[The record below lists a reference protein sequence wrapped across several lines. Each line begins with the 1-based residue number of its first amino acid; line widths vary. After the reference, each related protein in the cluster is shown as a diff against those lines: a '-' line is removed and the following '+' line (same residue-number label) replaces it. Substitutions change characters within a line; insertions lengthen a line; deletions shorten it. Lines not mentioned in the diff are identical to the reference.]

1 MKSLGFLLIA
11 WFSIFSNAATA
22 APDLDTQLK
31 KASINQISV
40 VLYNAYLKPWPF
52 GTSDAAYRAQ
62 HMTEAMSLAT
72 QRVVGASWPDVI
84 VIAEGFDDHLVGE
97 RALGP
102 RRLDGYLQCQDDRA
116 CELKRSLWLSGYRWI
131 TENVGTEGH
140 ALQDGGVFIASR
152 HPIESVEKLIYDDYA
167 CTDRFADK
175 GAIYA
180 KIRKK
185 EQIVHV
191 FGTHLQASYF
201 HSKSGFLLKSCRD
214 TLSDDGIDFALTRKK
229 QLRQLREFIDAQKIP
244 DDELIIIAGDMNV
257 PKASQEFIWMNKAL
271 KTVPLQ
277 FRSTLPGNRLSTF
290 DNRTNALKQCHR
302 DFRSHEKY
310 QRSCGEFNF
319 APSMWND
326 YVLFRS
332 AKAPQNQPINVV
344 LEIEYPKNRDLSDH
358 HAVLGVIEV
367 P

>member
-31 KASINQISV
+31 PASINQISV

-52 GTSDAAYRAQ
+52 GTADAAYRAQ

-72 QRVVGASWPDVI
+72 QRVLGASWPDVI

-131 TENVGTEGH
+131 TENVGTEGR
-140 ALQDGGVFIASR
+140 AIQDGGVFIASR
-152 HPIESVEKLIYDDYA
+152 YPIESVEKLIYDDYS

-180 KIRKK
+180 KIQKSA
-185 EQIVHV
+185 QTVHV

-201 HSKSGFLLKSCRD
+201 HSKSGTLLKSCRD
-214 TLSDDGIDFALTRKK
+214 TLNDDGVDFEHVREK
-229 QLRQLREFIDAQKIP
+229 QLHQLATFIEAQEIP
-244 DDELIIIAGDMNV
+244 DDELIVLAGDMNI
-257 PKASQEFIWMNKAL
+257 PRSSQEYLRMNRLLNTLAL
-271 KTVPLQ
+271 E
-277 FRSTLPGNRLSTF
+277 FRSNLAGGQLSTF
-290 DNRTNALKQCHR
+290 DNNTNALKQCR
-302 DFRSHEKY
+302 KELAANDRY
-310 QRSCGEFNF
+310 RRSCGEFDF

-326 YVLFRS
+326 YVLFRGGANLVGRPVNS
-332 AKAPQNQPINVV
+332 V
-344 LEIEYPKNRDLSDH
+344 LEIEYPRHRDLSDH

-367 P
+367 R